1 MVPSLPLLSCEL
13 SVSVKENPDRKKN
26 KNTEK
31 LPQTKRWR
39 SVRKYPSAL
48 KTTPW
53 PPHRKA
59 SRCTGFHTARVF
71 TERYLRTGIRIVI
84 TPTLLCRLLFFSIS
98 LWCHNLQNC
107 ICNCLHLLIIS
118 VRLLKML
125 SCLCRAI
132 THFSFWHNMHRFVAV
147 LYGRCIPRISHDVSA
162 VLFGSFSL
170 QISLESSAG
179 SSL

>member
-53 PPHRKA
+53 PLHRKA

-71 TERYLRTGIRIVI
+71 TERYLRTDIRIVI